1 MRKLAR
7 DTFLRSRRV
16 FKNAVWLDQIFLLHV
31 LDHPQMQPETAA
43 RRTNEECG
51 NPYFGRREVLP
62 QWQKKLDQFHSKG
75 SSGVMK

>member
-16 FKNAVWLDQIFLLHV
+16 FKNAVWLDQIFLRHV
-31 LDHPQMQPETAA
+31 LDHPQMQPETAP

-62 QWQKKLDQFHSKG
+62 QWQKRSDQLWPKR
-75 SSGVMK
+75 SSMA

>member
-31 LDHPQMQPETAA
+31 LDHPEVQPATAF

-51 NPYFGRREVLP
+51 NPCFGGREVLP
-62 QWQKKLDQFHSKG
+62 QWAEEI
-75 SSGVMK
+75 